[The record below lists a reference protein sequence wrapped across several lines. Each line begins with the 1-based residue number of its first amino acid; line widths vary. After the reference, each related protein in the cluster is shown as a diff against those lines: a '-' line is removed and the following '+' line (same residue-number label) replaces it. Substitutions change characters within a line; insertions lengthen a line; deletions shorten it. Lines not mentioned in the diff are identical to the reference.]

1 MMNPASNMEE
11 NHPNKKTCSEIS
23 LVYTSSIPKAPAS
36 IFGDLKGED
45 CKNQDLSASYVLN

>member
-1 MMNPASNMEE
+1 MEE
-11 NHPNKKTCSEIS
+11 NHPNKKTSEIS